1 MNCKAL
7 FLFAIYRMKQP
18 QKEKTVS
25 YDETALLFSPYLRA
39 MQNKEARKNIG
50 FKPESAAELFEAL
63 RRAAEQPILSCY
75 RLYNDLLQRL
85 LNEQTRFERM
95 KLSGPFAKMDFLLKA
110 HHAQP
115 ALRRR
120 LNETRTRLKAYG
132 DGQLT
137 ETELAPLRTRD
148 LCHLCLFVG
157 LLFEQEV
164 PADLTARFPTERL
177 PEAQGLP
184 TADRIRLIV
193 SHWDTQFLYG
203 QPEQDPAIEIQVCY
217 QAEGEDAST
226 DQDRSYLRAYLRK
239 GMQLNLVRPRLREGI
254 FYPELIIVEPDYLV
268 DVSAIAACM
277 ESYAHSPLL
286 HLLHK
291 LQPSA
296 NSEAI
301 LLGNFAGQLLDEE
314 LHTDS
319 DTTRYAD
326 SVVRFFQGNALNL
339 LTANMTPEFHT
350 QAQRQRTHIHQ
361 AIRTVL
367 PNRVQ
372 PFDLRETIVEPTFF
386 SELLGLQGRMDL
398 LQLDQRVLV
407 EQKAGKGGFPQR
419 DPDTPVHQEKHYV
432 QMLLYMAL
440 LRYNYRANYAANNQE
455 LNAFLLYS
463 RYENSLLGLGF
474 APALLFEA
482 MKLRNGIA
490 AHELAYARGEL
501 RQTLEPLTADALNE
515 RGVTGKL
522 WEQYQRPQLA
532 ALLHPIHAATPL
544 ARAYYFRFLTFV
556 ELEQL
561 LAKIGNPAKEGSGFA
576 AKWQASA
583 EEKRQCGEMYAELT
597 PILPTTEGAIEHI
610 ALRYPA
616 HEAQELSNFRP
627 GDIVILYPYPKGDT
641 PNATQT
647 MVLRATIEAIET
659 EQLSLTLRNPQGDA
673 RIFTYYKEAY
683 WAIEHDLFDSS
694 FTALYRGL
702 HAFLSAPADRQ
713 ALLLL
718 QRPPRVN
725 SQRQLKSDYGVF
737 NELALRI
744 KQAEELFLLIGPPGT
759 GKTSYGLV
767 NTLKEELLEPES
779 QILLMAYTNRAV
791 DEICSKLTAEDIDY
805 MRIGSTLSAA
815 SAYRSQL
822 LQNQMDQC
830 SKLTEVKA
838 LIEQTRVFVGTTTAL
853 NANPALFRLKQ
864 FDLAI
869 IDEASQLL
877 EPHLAG
883 LLSATTND
891 GPAIRKIVLIG
902 DHKQLPAVVQ
912 QEAEDAFVSDPLLQ
926 AIGLTDCRQSLF
938 ERLLKRYRHDPAVTY
953 MLTKQGRMHQAIA
966 AFPNRFFYQ
975 GRLEEVPLPHQL
987 QPLPSITNVKNGQQQ
1002 LLATHRV
1009 AFVEVPLP
1017 TESPSDKVNA
1027 IEAEMIASTVAEIY
1041 RMDPTH
1047 FDPTQTVGVIV
1058 PYRNQIATIRHFLDN
1073 YDIPSLRQITIDTV
1087 ERYQGSQRNYILYG
1101 FTIQKRYQLNFLTN
1115 NVFEEEGQLI
1125 DRKLNVAM
1133 TRAREHLLLFGHSPL
1148 LTLNI
1153 LFQQLIDYL
1162 RKEESY
1168 FEIAPSDYIAGH
1180 FSVCFPEK
1188 QITFAAQ

>member
-1 MNCKAL
+1 M
-7 FLFAIYRMKQP
+7 QP
-18 QKEKTVS
+18 RNEQRI
-25 YDETALLFSPYLRA
+25 P
-39 MQNKEARKNIG
+39 G
-50 FKPESAAELFEAL
+50 FRPESAEELFETL
-63 RRAAEQPILSCY
+63 RKAGQLSVSACY
-75 RLYNDLLQRL
+75 RTYNALFQRL
-85 LNEQTRFERM
+85 LNEHTRFERL

-115 ALRRR
+115 ALRAR
-120 LNETRTRLKAYG
+120 LNETRTRLKASG

-137 ETELAPLRTRD
+137 ETELAHHRERD

-164 PADLTARFPTERL
+164 PADLAARFPTEQL
-177 PEAQGLP
+177 PEPQGLP

-193 SHWDTQFLYG
+193 SRWDAHYLYG
-203 QPEQDPAIEIQVCY
+203 QPEQDPALEICVCY
-217 QAEGEDAST
+217 QSEASNVAPAY
-226 DQDRSYLRAYLRK
+226 DRSYLNAFLRE
-239 GMQLNLVRPRLREGI
+239 GMQLNLVRPRLQDEV

-268 DVSAIAACM
+268 DISAIASCM

-291 LQPSA
+291 LQPAA

-319 DTTRYAD
+319 DTTSYTQ
-326 SVVRFFQGNALNL
+326 SVKRFFQGNALNL
-339 LTANMTPEFHT
+339 LAAELTPSFHE
-350 QAQRQRTHIHQ
+350 QSLRQRAHIHQ
-361 AIRTVL
+361 AIRHVL
-367 PNRVQ
+367 PHQVQ

-419 DPDTPVHQEKHYV
+419 DPETPIHQEKHYV

-440 LRYNYRANYAANNQE
+440 LRYNYRANYLANNQE

-490 AHELAYARGEL
+490 ANELAYARGEL
-501 RQTLEPLTADALNE
+501 RGILEPLTADGLNE
-515 RGVTGKL
+515 RGATGKL
-522 WEQYQRPQLA
+522 WEQYQRPQLE
-532 ALLHPIHAATPL
+532 ALLHPIHVATPL
-544 ARAYYFRFLTFV
+544 ARAYYFRFLTFI

-561 LAKIGNPAKEGSGFA
+561 LAKIGNAAKEGSGFA

-583 EEKRQCGEMYAELT
+583 EEKMQTGDMYAEMT
-597 PILPTTEGAIEHI
+597 PILPTTEGPIETI
-610 ALRYPA
+610 SLRYPA

-627 GDIVILYPYPKGDT
+627 GDIVILYPYPKGQE
-641 PNATQT
+641 PNATRT
-647 MVLRATIEAIET
+647 MVLRATLADIGA
-659 EQLSLTLRNPQGDA
+659 EQISLTLRNPQGDA
-673 RIFTYYKEAY
+673 RIFTYYKESY

-694 FTALYRGL
+694 FTALYRGM

-725 SQRQLKSDYGVF
+725 SQRQLKGDYGDF
-737 NELALRI
+737 NELALRV

-767 NTLKEELLEPES
+767 NTLKEELLEPDTH
-779 QILLMAYTNRAV
+779 IVIMAYTNRAV
-791 DEICSKLTAEDIDY
+791 DEICSKLLADGIDY
-805 MRIGSTLSAA
+805 LRIGSSLSAA
-815 SAYRSQL
+815 PAYRKQL
-822 LQNQMDQC
+822 LQARVSDC
-830 SKLTEVKA
+830 GKLTEVRA
-838 LIEQTRVFVGTTTAL
+838 LIEQTRVFVGTTTAF
-853 NANPALFRLKQ
+853 NAQPALFQLKQ

-883 LLSATTND
+883 LLSLTFHD
-891 GPAIRKIVLIG
+891 KPAIRKVVLIG

-912 QEAEDAFVSDPLLQ
+912 QEAEDALVTDPLLQ

-938 ERLLKRYRHDPAVTY
+938 ERLLKRYRHNPSVTY
-953 MLTKQGRMHQAIA
+953 LLTKQGRMHQAIA

-987 QPLPSITNVKNGQQQ
+987 RPLPTISNDLNGQQQ

-1017 TESPSDKVNA
+1017 EESPSDKVNSV
-1027 IEAEMIASTVAEIY
+1027 EAQMIASTVAEIY
-1041 RMDPTH
+1041 RRDPTH

-1058 PYRNQIATIRHFLDN
+1058 PYRNQIATIRHFLES
-1073 YDIPSLRQITIDTV
+1073 YALPPLCQITIDTV
-1087 ERYQGSQRNYILYG
+1087 ERYQGSQRDYILYG

-1148 LTLNI
+1148 LSLNG
-1153 LFQQLIDYL
+1153 LFRQLIDYL
-1162 RKEESY
+1162 RTRDSY
-1168 FEIAPSDYIAGH
+1168 YEIAPDDYIAGH
-1180 FSVCFPEK
+1180 FSVHAPRMNQLQE
-1188 QITFAAQ
+1188 I

>member
-1 MNCKAL
+1 
-7 FLFAIYRMKQP
+7 
-18 QKEKTVS
+18 
-25 YDETALLFSPYLRA
+25 
-39 MQNKEARKNIG
+39 MQQRNEQRRPG
-50 FKPESAAELFEAL
+50 FRPESAEELFETL
-63 RRAAEQPILSCY
+63 RKARLLPEPACY
-75 RLYNDLLQRL
+75 RICNALFQRL
-85 LNEQTRFERM
+85 LNEQTRFERL

-115 ALRRR
+115 ALRAR
-120 LNETRTRLKAYG
+120 LNETRIRLKAAG

-137 ETELAPLRTRD
+137 EAELAHYRERD
-148 LCHLCLFVG
+148 LCHLCLFIG

-164 PADLTARFPTERL
+164 PTDLASHFPTEQL
-177 PEAQGLP
+177 PKPQELP

-193 SHWDTQFLYG
+193 SRWDAHYLYG
-203 QPEQDPAIEIQVCY
+203 QPEQDPTLEICVCY
-217 QAEGEDAST
+217 QPDASNT
-226 DQDRSYLRAYLRK
+226 NPSYDRSYLTAYLHE
-239 GMQLNLVRPRLREGI
+239 GTQLNLVRPRLKEEI

-268 DVSAIAACM
+268 DISAIASCM

-291 LQPSA
+291 LQPAA

-314 LHTDS
+314 LH
-319 DTTRYAD
+319 AD
-326 SVVRFFQGNALNL
+326 SETASYTQSVKRFFQGNALNL
-339 LTANMTPEFHT
+339 LATTLTPGFHE
-350 QAQRQRTHIHQ
+350 QSLRQRAHIHQ
-361 AIRTVL
+361 AIRNVL
-367 PNRVQ
+367 PNLIQ

-419 DPDTPVHQEKHYV
+419 DPETPVHQEKHYV

-440 LRYNYRANYAANNQE
+440 LRYNYHATYVANNQE

-482 MKLRNGIA
+482 IKLRNGIA
-490 AHELAYARGEL
+490 AYELAYAKGEL
-501 RQTLEPLTADALNE
+501 RETLEPLTAEALRTRSGSN
-515 RGVTGKL
+515 KL
-522 WEQYQRPQLA
+522 WEQYQRPQLE

-544 ARAYYFRFLTFV
+544 ARAYYFRFLSFV

-561 LAKIGNPAKEGSGFA
+561 LAKIGNAAKEGSGFA

-583 EEKRQCGEMYAELT
+583 EEKMQTGDMYAEMT
-597 PILPTTEGAIEHI
+597 PILPTKEGPIETVT
-610 ALRYPA
+610 LRYPA

-627 GDIVILYPYPKGDT
+627 GDIVILYPYPKGQE
-641 PNATQT
+641 PNATRT
-647 MVLRATIEAIET
+647 MVLRATIAEIGADQI
-659 EQLSLTLRNPQGDA
+659 SLTLRNPQGDA
-673 RIFTYYKEAY
+673 RIFTYYKGAY

-718 QRPPRVN
+718 QRSPRVN
-725 SQRQLKSDYGVF
+725 TQRQLKGDYGDF
-737 NELALRI
+737 NELALRV

-767 NTLKEELLEPES
+767 NTLKEELLEPNTH
-779 QILLMAYTNRAV
+779 IVLMAYTNRAV
-791 DEICSKLTAEDIDY
+791 DEICGKLAAERIDY
-805 MRIGSTLSAA
+805 LRIGSSLSAA
-815 SAYRSQL
+815 PAYRKQL
-822 LQNQMDQC
+822 LQTRVSDC
-830 SKLTEVKA
+830 SKLTEVRA
-838 LIEQTRVFVGTTTAL
+838 LIEQTRVFVGTTTAF
-853 NANPALFRLKQ
+853 NAQPALFQLKQ

-877 EPHLAG
+877 EPHLIG
-883 LLSATTND
+883 LLSAHSTN
-891 GPAIRKIVLIG
+891 GPAIRKVVLIG

-912 QEAEDAFVSDPLLQ
+912 QEAEDALVTDPLLQ

-938 ERLLKRYRHDPAVTY
+938 ERLLKRYRHDSSVTY
-953 MLTKQGRMHQAIA
+953 LLTKQGRMHQAIA

-987 QPLPSITNVKNGQQQ
+987 RPLPAIPNGLNGQQQ

-1017 TESPSDKVNA
+1017 EESPSDKVNL

-1041 RMDPTH
+1041 RLDPTH
-1047 FDPTQTVGVIV
+1047 FDPTETVGVIV
-1058 PYRNQIATIRHFLDN
+1058 PYRNQIATIRRFLER
-1073 YDIPSLRQITIDTV
+1073 YDLPLLRQITIDTV
-1087 ERYQGSQRNYILYG
+1087 ERYQGSQRDYILYG

-1133 TRAREHLLLFGHSPL
+1133 TRAREHLLLFGHSQL
-1148 LTLNI
+1148 LALNG
-1153 LFQQLIDYL
+1153 LFRQLIDYL
-1162 RKEESY
+1162 RTEESY
-1168 FEIAPSDYIAGH
+1168 FEIAPEDYIAGR
-1180 FSVCFPEK
+1180 FILN
-1188 QITFAAQ
+1188 Q

>member
-1 MNCKAL
+1 M
-7 FLFAIYRMKQP
+7 F
-18 QKEKTVS
+18 
-25 YDETALLFSPYLRA
+25 
-39 MQNKEARKNIG
+39 
-50 FKPESAAELFEAL
+50 
-63 RRAAEQPILSCY
+63 
-75 RLYNDLLQRL
+75 QRL
-85 LNEQTRFERM
+85 LNDQTRFERL

-115 ALRRR
+115 TLRAR
-120 LNETRTRLKAYG
+120 LNETRIRLKAFG
-132 DGQLT
+132 DGQLA
-137 ETELAPLRTRD
+137 ESELAHYKERD
-148 LCHLCLFVG
+148 LCHLCLFIA

-164 PADLTARFPTERL
+164 PTDLAAHFPAEQL
-177 PEAQGLP
+177 PESQEMP
-184 TADRIRLIV
+184 TADRIRLII
-193 SHWDTQFLYG
+193 SRWDAHYLYG
-203 QPEQDPAIEIQVCY
+203 QPEQDPAQEICVCY
-217 QAEGEDAST
+217 QSENPNADPSY
-226 DQDRSYLRAYLRK
+226 DRSYLTAYLRE
-239 GMQLNLVRPRLREGI
+239 GTQLNLVRPRLKEEI
-254 FYPELIIVEPDYLV
+254 FYPELIIIEPDYLV
-268 DVSAIAACM
+268 DISAIASCM
-277 ESYAHSPLL
+277 ENYAHSPLL

-291 LQPSA
+291 LQPAA

-314 LHTDS
+314 LH
-319 DTTRYAD
+319 AD
-326 SVVRFFQGNALNL
+326 SETTSYTQSVKRFFQGNTLNL
-339 LTANMTPEFHT
+339 LATELTSNFHE
-350 QAQRQRTHIHQ
+350 QSLRQRSHIHQ
-361 AIRTVL
+361 AIRNVL
-367 PNRVQ
+367 PNLVQ

-419 DPDTPVHQEKHYV
+419 DPKTPVHQEKHYV

-440 LRYNYRANYAANNQE
+440 LRYNYHSTYVANNHE

-474 APALLFEA
+474 APTLLFEA
-482 MKLRNGIA
+482 IKLRNGIA

-501 RQTLEPLTADALNE
+501 RETLESLTADSLNE

-522 WEQYQRPQLA
+522 WEQYQRPQLE

-544 ARAYYFRFLTFV
+544 ARAYYFRFLSFV

-561 LAKIGNPAKEGSGFA
+561 LAKIGNAAKEGSGFA

-583 EEKRQCGEMYAELT
+583 EEKLQTGDMYAEMT
-597 PILPTTEGAIEHI
+597 PLLPTTEGPIETVT
-610 ALRYPA
+610 LRYPA
-616 HEAQELSNFRP
+616 QEAQELSNFRP
-627 GDIVILYPYPKGDT
+627 GDIVILYPYPKGHA

-647 MVLRATIEAIET
+647 MVLRATIAEIGT
-659 EQLSLTLRNPQGDA
+659 EQISLTLRNPQGDA

-702 HAFLSAPADRQ
+702 HSFLSAPADRQ

-718 QRPPRVN
+718 QRSPRVN
-725 SQRQLKSDYGVF
+725 IQRQLKGNYGDF

-767 NTLKEELLEPES
+767 NTLKEELLE
-779 QILLMAYTNRAV
+779 QDTNIVLMAYTNRAV
-791 DEICSKLTAEDIDY
+791 DEICGKLAAEGIDY
-805 MRIGSTLSAA
+805 LRIGSSLSATP
-815 SAYRSQL
+815 AYRKQL
-822 LQNQMDQC
+822 LQTRVSDCN
-830 SKLTEVKA
+830 KLTEVHA
-838 LIEQTRVFVGTTTAL
+838 LIEQTRVFVGTTTAF
-853 NANPALFRLKQ
+853 NTQSALFQLKQ

-877 EPHLAG
+877 EPHLIG
-883 LLSATTND
+883 LLSAHSTN
-891 GPAIRKIVLIG
+891 GPAIRKVVLIG

-912 QEAEDAFVSDPLLQ
+912 QEAEDALVTDPLLQ

-938 ERLLKRYRHDPAVTY
+938 ERLLKRYRHNPAVTY
-953 MLTKQGRMHQAIA
+953 LLTKQGRMHQAIA
-966 AFPNRFFYQ
+966 AFPNHFFYQ

-987 QPLPSITNVKNGQQQ
+987 RPLPTIPNGLNGQQQ

-1017 TESPSDKVNA
+1017 KESPSDKVNL

-1041 RMDPTH
+1041 LLDPTH
-1047 FDPTQTVGVIV
+1047 FDPVETVGVIV
-1058 PYRNQIATIRHFLDN
+1058 PYRNQITTIRRFLER
-1073 YDIPSLRQITIDTV
+1073 YGIPPLRQITIDTV
-1087 ERYQGSQRNYILYG
+1087 ERYQGSQRDYILYG
-1101 FTIQKRYQLNFLTN
+1101 FTIQKKYQLNFLTN

-1133 TRAREHLLLFGHSPL
+1133 TRAREHLLLFGHSHL
-1148 LTLNI
+1148 LMLND
-1153 LFQQLIDYL
+1153 LFRQLIDYM
-1162 RKEESY
+1162 RTEESY
-1168 FEIAPSDYIAGH
+1168 FEIAPEDYISGK
-1180 FSVCFPEK
+1180 FMLN
-1188 QITFAAQ
+1188 Q

>member
-1 MNCKAL
+1 MECL
-7 FLFAIYRMKQP
+7 
-18 QKEKTVS
+18 QKEKTGS
-25 YDETALLFSPYLRA
+25 YDETGATVFSYLRA
-39 MQNKEARKNIG
+39 MQQRNDETRPG
-50 FKPESAAELFEAL
+50 FRPETAEELFESL
-63 RRAAEQPILSCY
+63 RKTGELPVQACY
-75 RLYNDLLQRL
+75 RAYNTLFQRL
-85 LNEQTRFERM
+85 LNEQTRFERL

-115 ALRRR
+115 ALRAR
-120 LNETRTRLKAYG
+120 LNETRIRLKAAG

-137 ETELAPLRTRD
+137 ETESAHHRERD
-148 LCHLCLFVG
+148 RCHLCLFIG
-157 LLFEQEV
+157 LLFEREV
-164 PADLTARFPTERL
+164 PTDLAARFPTEAL
-177 PEAQGLP
+177 PEPQGLP

-193 SHWDTQFLYG
+193 SRWDTHDLYG
-203 QPEQDPAIEIQVCY
+203 QPEKDPALEIRVCY
-217 QAEGEDAST
+217 QPEEPHPDPAY
-226 DQDRSYLRAYLRK
+226 DRSYLTHYLRE

-291 LQPSA
+291 LQPAA

-314 LHTDS
+314 LHADS
-319 DTTRYAD
+319 DSHHYAE
-326 SVVRFFQGNALNL
+326 SVQRFFQGNALNL
-339 LTANMTPEFHT
+339 LAAELTPGFHE
-350 QAQRQRTHIHQ
+350 QALRQRTHIHQ
-361 AIRTVL
+361 AIRQVL
-367 PNRVQ
+367 PERVR

-419 DPDTPVHQEKHYV
+419 DPETPVHQEKHYV

-440 LRYNYRANYAANNQE
+440 LRYNYRTNYVANNQE
-455 LNAFLLYS
+455 LHAFLLYS
-463 RYENSLLGLGF
+463 RYANSLLGLGF

-490 AHELAYARGEL
+490 AQEMAYAQGAL
-501 RQTLEPLTADALNE
+501 RQTLEPLTADSL
-515 RGVTGKL
+515 RTRSGSDKL
-522 WEQYQRPQLA
+522 WEQYQRPQIA

-556 ELEQL
+556 ELEQW
-561 LAKIGNPAKEGSGFA
+561 LAKIGSAAKEGSGFA

-583 EEKRQCGEMYAELT
+583 EEKMQTGDMYAEMT
-597 PILPTTEGAIEHI
+597 PILPDGEGAIETLS
-610 ALRYPA
+610 LRYPA

-627 GDIVILYPYPKGDT
+627 GDIVILYPYPKGQE
-641 PNATQT
+641 PNATRT
-647 MVLRATIEAIET
+647 MVLRATIAEIGAQAIH
-659 EQLSLTLRNPQGDA
+659 LTLRNPQGDA

-713 ALLLL
+713 ELLLL

-725 SQRQLKSDYGVF
+725 SQRQLKGDYGDF
-737 NELALRI
+737 NALALRI

-767 NTLKEELLEPES
+767 NTLKEELLEPDTH
-779 QILLMAYTNRAV
+779 IVLMAYTNRAV
-791 DEICSKLTAEDIDY
+791 DEICGKLTAEGIDY
-805 MRIGSTLSAA
+805 LRIGSTLSAA
-815 SAYRSQL
+815 PAYRDRL
-822 LQNQMDQC
+822 LSTRVSDC
-830 SKLTEVKA
+830 GKLTEVRT
-838 LIEQTRVFVGTTTAL
+838 LIEQTRVFVGTTTAF
-853 NANPALFRLKQ
+853 NAQPALFKLKR

-883 LLSATTND
+883 LLSATSD
-891 GPAIRKIVLIG
+891 EGPAILKIVLIG

-912 QEAEDAFVSDPLLQ
+912 QEAEDALVTDPLLQ

-938 ERLLKRYRHDPAVTY
+938 ERLLKRYRHDPSVTY
-953 MLTKQGRMHQAIA
+953 LLTKQGRMHRAIA
-966 AFPNRFFYQ
+966 AFPNHFFYQ

-987 QPLPSITNVKNGQQQ
+987 RPLPTAIDDLQGVQQ
-1002 LLATHRV
+1002 LLATHRI

-1017 TESPSDKVNA
+1017 EESPSDKVNVV
-1027 IEAEMIASTVAEIY
+1027 EAEMIASTVAEIY
-1041 RMDPTH
+1041 RRDPAH
-1047 FDPTQTVGVIV
+1047 FDPAETVGVIV
-1058 PYRNQIATIRHFLDN
+1058 PYRNQIATIRRFLER
-1073 YDIPSLRQITIDTV
+1073 YGLAPLCQITIDTV
-1087 ERYQGSQRNYILYG
+1087 ERYQGSQRDYILYG

-1148 LTLNI
+1148 LALNG
-1153 LFQQLIDYL
+1153 LFRQLIDYL
-1162 RKEESY
+1162 RTAESY
-1168 FEIAPSDYIAGH
+1168 FEIAPEDYIAGR
-1180 FSVCFPEK
+1180 FSVRIPK
-1188 QITFAAQ
+1188 NNLLL

>member
-1 MNCKAL
+1 MQQRNEETRPG
-7 FLFAIYRMKQP
+7 FRP
-18 QKEKTVS
+18 
-25 YDETALLFSPYLRA
+25 ETA
-39 MQNKEARKNIG
+39 E
-50 FKPESAAELFEAL
+50 ELFESL
-63 RRAAEQPILSCY
+63 RKTGELPAQACY
-75 RLYNDLLQRL
+75 RAYNTLFQRL
-85 LNEQTRFERM
+85 LNEQTRFERL

-115 ALRRR
+115 ALRMR
-120 LNETRTRLKAYG
+120 LNETRIRLKASG
-132 DGQLT
+132 DGQLS
-137 ETELAPLRTRD
+137 EEEMEHQRERD
-148 LCHLCLFVG
+148 LCHLCLFIG

-164 PADLTARFPTERL
+164 PADLALHFPTEQL
-177 PEAQGLP
+177 PEPHGLP

-193 SHWDTQFLYG
+193 SRWDAHYLYG
-203 QPEQDPAIEIQVCY
+203 QPEQDPSLEIRVCY
-217 QAEGEDAST
+217 QPEAS
-226 DQDRSYLRAYLRK
+226 DDPAYDRSYLTTYLRE
-239 GMQLNLVRPRLREGI
+239 GMQLNLVRPRLREEI

-268 DVSAIAACM
+268 DISAIASCM
-277 ESYAHSPLL
+277 ESYGHSPLL

-291 LQPSA
+291 LQPAA
-296 NSEAI
+296 NNEAI

-319 DTTRYAD
+319 DTTSYTQ
-326 SVVRFFQGNALNL
+326 SVKRFFQGNALNL
-339 LTANMTPEFHT
+339 LAAELTPGFHE
-350 QAQRQRTHIHQ
+350 QSLRQREHIHQ
-361 AIRTVL
+361 AIRNVL
-367 PNRVQ
+367 PNQVR

-386 SELLGLQGRMDL
+386 AELLGLQGRMDL

-419 DPDTPVHQEKHYV
+419 DPETPVHQEKHYV

-440 LRYNYRANYAANNQE
+440 LRYNYRANYMANNQE

-490 AHELAYARGEL
+490 AQELAYARGEL
-501 RQTLEPLTADALNE
+501 RETLEPLTADAL
-515 RGVTGKL
+515 RTRSGSDKL
-522 WEQYQRPQLA
+522 WEQYQRPQLE

-544 ARAYYFRFLTFV
+544 ARAYYFRFLSFV

-561 LAKIGNPAKEGSGFA
+561 LAKIGNAAKEGSGFA

-583 EEKRQCGEMYAELT
+583 DEKMQTGDMYAEMT
-597 PILPTTEGAIEHI
+597 PILPTTEGPIETI
-610 ALRYPA
+610 TMRYPA

-627 GDIVILYPYPKGDT
+627 GDIVILYPYPKGQE
-641 PNATQT
+641 PNATRT
-647 MVLRATIEAIET
+647 MVLRATIAEIGT

-673 RIFTYYKEAY
+673 RIFTYYREAY

-694 FTALYRGL
+694 FTALYRGI
-702 HAFLSAPADRQ
+702 HAFLSAPPDRQ
-713 ALLLL
+713 SLLLL
-718 QRPPRVN
+718 QRTPRVN
-725 SQRQLKSDYGVF
+725 PQRQLKGDYGDF

-767 NTLKEELLEPES
+767 NTLKEELLEPDTH
-779 QILLMAYTNRAV
+779 IVLMAYTNRAV
-791 DEICSKLTAEDIDY
+791 DEICGKLTAEGIDY
-805 MRIGSTLSAA
+805 LRIGSSLSAA
-815 SAYRSQL
+815 PAYRKQL
-822 LQNQMDQC
+822 LQTRVSDC
-830 SKLTEVKA
+830 GKLTEVRT
-838 LIEQTRVFVGTTTAL
+838 LIEQTRVFVGTTTAF
-853 NANPALFRLKQ
+853 NAQPALFRLKR

-877 EPHLAG
+877 EPHVIG
-883 LLSATTND
+883 LLSAPATD

-912 QEAEDAFVSDPLLQ
+912 QEAEDALVTDPLLQ

-938 ERLLKRYRHDPAVTY
+938 ERFVKRYRHDPSVTY
-953 MLTKQGRMHQAIA
+953 LLTKQGRMHPAIA

-987 QPLPSITNVKNGQQQ
+987 RPLPTIPNGLNGQQQ
-1002 LLATHRV
+1002 LLATRRV

-1017 TESPSDKVNA
+1017 VESPSDKVNA

-1041 RMDPTH
+1041 RKDPTH

-1058 PYRNQIATIRHFLDN
+1058 PYRNQIATIRRFLER
-1073 YDIPSLRQITIDTV
+1073 YGIPPLRQITIDTV
-1087 ERYQGSQRNYILYG
+1087 ERYQGSQRDYILYG
-1101 FTIQKRYQLNFLTN
+1101 FTIQKKYQLNFLTN
-1115 NVFEEEGQLI
+1115 NVFNEEGQLI

-1133 TRAREHLLLFGHSPL
+1133 TRAREHLLLFGHSHL
-1148 LTLNI
+1148 LMLND
-1153 LFQQLIDYL
+1153 LFRQLIDYM
-1162 RKEESY
+1162 RTEESY
-1168 FEIAPSDYIAGH
+1168 FEIAPEDYISGK
-1180 FSVCFPEK
+1180 FILN
-1188 QITFAAQ
+1188 Q